1 MYLSSKAEE
10 LSQIS
15 GSSGGHVTI
24 EVPATDLGNRLDHF
38 LVSALEP
45 LSRNRIARLID
56 EGCVRFLDGTKVKS
70 GLRLKGGELLEVII
84 PEPEPIE
91 AIAEDIPLKILYEDS
106 SVIVIDKE
114 AGMVVHPAAGHFS
127 GTLVNALLF
136 HCKDLSGVG
145 GMLRPGIVH
154 RLDKDT
160 SGVMMATKNDHAHK
174 ELAAQFKLHT
184 VKRRYKALVYGVMDQ
199 GGKIDLPLGRHPVD
213 RQKMAVVTKGKDA
226 LTNWRVLE
234 TFQGVSFIELRLET
248 GRTHQIRVHLSKLNH
263 PVIGDPKYGSVK
275 RAVEIKSKPVK
286 DRLVSLKRQALHA
299 CVLGFIHPD
308 TGKYME
314 FESDLPADMKD
325 ILTVLRE
332 NP

>member
-1 MYLSSKAEE
+1 M
-10 LSQIS
+10 
-15 GSSGGHVTI
+15 GSVTI
-24 EVPATDLGNRLDHF
+24 EVPVAAVGSRLDHF
-38 LVSALEP
+38 LVSVLGS
-45 LSRNRIARLID
+45 LSRNRITHLIE
-56 EGCVRFLDGTKVKS
+56 EGCVSFVDGAHVKS
-70 GLRLKGGELLEVII
+70 GLKLKGGELLEVSI

-91 AIAEDIPLKILYEDS
+91 ALPEDIPLKILYEDS
-106 SVIVIDKE
+106 SVIVIDKT
-114 AGMVVHPAAGHFS
+114 AGMVVHPSAGHLH

-213 RQKMAVVTKGKDA
+213 RQKIAVVTNGRNA
-226 LTNWRVLE
+226 ITHWRVLE
-234 TFQGVSFIELRLET
+234 VFQGISFVELRLET
-248 GRTHQIRVHLSKLNH
+248 GRTHQIRVHLAKSGH
-263 PVIGDPKYGSVK
+263 PVIGDQKYGSVK
-275 RAVEIKSKPVK
+275 RSVEIRSKSVK
-286 DRLVSLKRQALHA
+286 DKLVSLKRQALHA
-299 CVLGFIHPD
+299 CVLGFTHPD
-308 TGKYME
+308 TGEYME
-314 FESDLPADMKD
+314 FESDLPSDMKD

-332 NP
+332 RP